1 MMTENRLKMLATLKQ
16 CGDCA
21 IQELADAAGVAY
33 QTAWRWIEQELD
45 RGNVEKCYEGSN
57 AHGGRDAARFAW
69 AGEAEEQAATLL
81 YRARDH
87 LAIALTDDAGAV
99 RLVRDIDTWMQR
111 NDVMSNVQIEG
122 LADCK
127 T

>member
-16 CGDCA
+16 RGDCT

-45 RGNVEKCYEGSN
+45 RGNVEKVYQG
-57 AHGGRDAARFAW
+57 AGGGKDSARFAW
-69 AGEAEEQAATLL
+69 AGESEEQAATLL

-87 LAIALTDDAGAV
+87 LMMVLTDDAGSV
-99 RLVRDIDTWMQR
+99 RLVRDIDVWMRR
-111 NDVMSNVQIEG
+111 NDVMSNVSS
-122 LADCK
+122 A
-127 T
+127 